1 MSLKMI
7 TIPQVTVA
15 TAGTEQRLSSAAISN
30 AVKAYVSAPATN
42 TGSIWIGDSDVA
54 VGRGVEVIKGTTLT
68 LEAQEGQ
75 LIDIYETYVDAATNG
90 DKASITYYS
99 KV

>member
-1 MSLKMI
+1 MSLLMI
-7 TIPQVTVA
+7 TLPQVTVA
-15 TAGTEQRLSSAAISN
+15 TAGTEQRLSSAPISN
-30 AVKAYVSAPATN
+30 VVKAYVSSPAAN
-42 TGSIWIGDSDVA
+42 TGNIWIGDSAVA
-54 VGRGVEVIKGTTLT
+54 VGRGIEVVKGTTIT

-75 LIDIYETYVDAATNG
+75 LIDLFGTYVDAATNG